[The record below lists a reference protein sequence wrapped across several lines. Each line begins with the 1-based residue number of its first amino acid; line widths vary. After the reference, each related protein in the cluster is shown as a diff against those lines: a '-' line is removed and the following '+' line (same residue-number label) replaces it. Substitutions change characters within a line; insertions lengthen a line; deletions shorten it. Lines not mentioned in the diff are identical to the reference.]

1 MRSGSFD
8 FAPLY
13 GTARL
18 VHEGRAPSYDPA
30 QIHGVDVP
38 ADTPGGVPLPPAAS
52 RVDLLHPPFEILL
65 FLPLTFLPYE
75 SAYGVWTIFNV
86 AFLWLS
92 LAVLWKHLPE
102 LHREFEVIAILYGS
116 LFPLIVGLV
125 QGQDS
130 ILLLFLLCLT
140 FSALMRGHHARAGI
154 FLALSLFKFHLV
166 LPILGALLVARKLR
180 SIAGFC
186 LASCI
191 LLLLTFEV
199 VGLQNTVH
207 YIPFLLH
214 YSSHISSHA
223 SPKTVM
229 MPNLRGLISLAGQHL
244 SAGKQS
250 LITLTL
256 SGILYLLLLAWNRR
270 FQDLSIPVRYSLI
283 VAVTSLI
290 SYHYY
295 VYNSAILIL
304 PLLLM
309 ANHFSADEADPFLRR
324 AFAAAAVS
332 ACATMLVSGIGLIRL
347 ETGMAL
353 LAIET
358 IGVAGIT
365 FAVPYRT
372 HFPVSSQLNAGHVP
386 AAP

>member
-1 MRSGSFD
+1 
-8 FAPLY
+8 
-13 GTARL
+13 
-18 VHEGRAPSYDPA
+18 
-30 QIHGVDVP
+30 
-38 ADTPGGVPLPPAAS
+38 
-52 RVDLLHPPFEILL
+52 
-65 FLPLTFLPYE
+65 
-75 SAYGVWTIFNV
+75 
-86 AFLWLS
+86 
-92 LAVLWKHLPE
+92 
-102 LHREFEVIAILYGS
+102 
-116 LFPLIVGLV
+116 
-125 QGQDS
+125 
-130 ILLLFLLCLT
+130 
-140 FSALMRGHHARAGI
+140 
-154 FLALSLFKFHLV
+154 
-166 LPILGALLVARKLR
+166 
-180 SIAGFC
+180 
-186 LASCI
+186 
-191 LLLLTFEV
+191 
-199 VGLQNTVH
+199 
-207 YIPFLLH
+207 
-214 YSSHISSHA
+214 
-223 SPKTVM
+223 
-229 MPNLRGLISLAGQHL
+229 
-244 SAGKQS
+244 
-250 LITLTL
+250 
-256 SGILYLLLLAWNRR
+256 LLLLAWNRR